1 LGSSAADSLAVS
13 TSSGRAGSVSVETD
27 ESADSHL
34 RAVLES
40 QPVTLVRLAKDGTF
54 LAVNEAGLAA
64 LNAERL
70 DQVLGTSFLKLLPEE
85 ERPNVSV
92 FIERVISGH
101 RGSIEVD
108 LTGLTG
114 TRHTM
119 QLHAS
124 PHPGAPDGIDSVLAT
139 VRDITEARRLEQSLV
154 ESMARQA
161 ELAAAHDAEQARL
174 TAALNEVRQ
183 AQSDGAASSSQLA
196 ELEKQL
202 HQALEERAAVTKRNA
217 AEIEG
222 LTEALEERTRI
233 SEEQSARLAQYA
245 ELEKTLKSE
254 ATELAGRQ
262 EALTADLDVLR
273 KEYELLQK
281 SAGASDAEREAQRA
295 QLEKGQADAAQAQ
308 ADVQVL
314 KDALNEAIAEQGRL
328 AETVGAHEGAVT
340 EAQARITELERS
352 LAAAQEEAA
361 GKAADFES
369 QLGAARQ
376 EMEGLA
382 QSRRLAEAALNA
394 RIGSLEGELKVVRQ
408 AERDS
413 VTRLNA
419 LSEVAQRIAREMT
432 EAAANARPASAPG
445 FTVGAL
451 AGRIEK
457 PIGDVLGSGIS
468 VAVLV
473 ASPDTSVQA
482 SIERVEHALIG
493 LAVNRGVAMRAGQ
506 VALEFADVDVDDG
519 AARARGGMQPG
530 EYVLLAAHVIGE
542 GAADNLP
549 GDLFETGDA
558 ARWEHADAGLSSA
571 YDSVRASGGNLWLSK
586 EGPAGVV
593 FEMYLPRGGKR

>member
-1 LGSSAADSLAVS
+1 VS

-54 LAVNEAGLAA
+54 LAVNEAGLAV

-183 AQSDGAASSSQLA
+183 AQTDGAASAGQLS

-245 ELEKTLKSE
+245 ELEKALKSE
-254 ATELAGRQ
+254 ASELAGRH
-262 EALTADLDVLR
+262 EALSADLDVLR
-273 KEYELLQK
+273 KEYDLLQK
-281 SAGASDAEREAQRA
+281 SAGASGAEREALRA
-295 QLEKGQADAAQAQ
+295 QLEKGQADVAQAQ

-314 KDALNEAIAEQGRL
+314 KDALNEAMAEQGRL

-340 EAQARITELERS
+340 EAQARISELERALS
-352 LAAAQEEAA
+352 AAQEQAA
-361 GKAADFES
+361 GKAADLES
-369 QLGAARQ
+369 QLGTARQ

-382 QSRRLAEAALNA
+382 QSRRLGEAALNA
-394 RIGSLEGELKVVRQ
+394 RIGSLEGELKVLRQ
-408 AERDS
+408 AERDA
-413 VTRLNA
+413 VTRLNV

-432 EAAANARPASAPG
+432 EAAANAELAAAPG

-473 ASPDTSVQA
+473 ASPDTSVHA
-482 SIERVEHALIG
+482 SIERVEHALIA
-493 LAVNRGVAMRAGQ
+493 LAVNRGAAMRGGQ

-542 GAADNLP
+542 GAADGLP
-549 GDLFETGDA
+549 GDLFETGDP

-571 YDSVRASGGNLWLSK
+571 YDSVRAFGGNLWLSK
-586 EGPAGVV
+586 EGPTGVV
-593 FEMYLPRGGKR
+593 FEMYLPSGGKR